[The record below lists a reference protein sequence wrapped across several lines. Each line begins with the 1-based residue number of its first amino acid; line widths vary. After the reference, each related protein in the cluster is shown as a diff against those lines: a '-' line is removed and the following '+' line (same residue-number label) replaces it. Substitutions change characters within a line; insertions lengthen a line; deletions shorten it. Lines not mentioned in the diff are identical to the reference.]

1 MKKLAY
7 LFAVTIICAA
17 CSEKK
22 AGYTI
27 TGNVDQE
34 QNGDTVFLLQKNGKE
49 KVYLDTAVIANGTFT
64 FEGVQ
69 DSCAMHYI
77 SLPGKEKK
85 QTDIAFFLENG
96 DISFGADGDSW
107 VVTGTPCNDAYRE
120 YKTGIANLRTEQS
133 ELYKATQ
140 DTTLTEEQLI
150 AKKKE
155 LSAYADKYVAYVC
168 EQADKNINTAVGY
181 TIIRESQLDLLYG
194 ATEKLDTLLQKM
206 PEQFSSTSL
215 ASYLKD
221 QMEGRLKTAVG
232 QKYTDI
238 ALKSPEGEDMK
249 LSDYVGKNKVVLI
262 DFWASWCG
270 PCRARLPEL
279 KKIYEEYHDK
289 GFEVVAVS
297 LDSKLDAWKKAI
309 EEEKLTWPQ
318 MSDLRGW
325 DNAGSRAYKVNMIP
339 ALVLID
345 EEGTIVGRDLLE
357 YEVRELLEKL
367 LK

>member
-7 LFAVTIICAA
+7 LFAAATICAA

-34 QNGDTVFLLQKNGKE
+34 LNGDTVFLVQKSGNE
-49 KVYLDTAVIANGTFT
+49 KAYLDTAIIANGMFT

-69 DSCAMHYI
+69 DSCDLRYI
-77 SLPGKEKK
+77 SLPEKEKK
-85 QTDIAFFLENG
+85 HTDIAFFLENG
-96 DISFGADGDSW
+96 NISVEANNGSW
-107 VVTGTPCNDAYRE
+107 TVTGTPCNDAYRE
-120 YKTGIANLRTEQS
+120 YKAGIANLRTEQS
-133 ELYKATQ
+133 ALYKAIQ
-140 DTTLTEEQLI
+140 DTTLTEEQHI

-155 LSAYADKYVAYVC
+155 LNAYGDKYVAYVC
-168 EQADKNINTAVGY
+168 EQADKNINNIVGY
-181 TIIRESQLDLLYG
+181 TIIRDSQLDLLYG

-206 PEQFSSTSL
+206 PEQFSNTPL
-215 ASYLKD
+215 AGYLRGEV
-221 QMEGRLKTAVG
+221 EGRLKTAVG

-238 ALKSPEGEDMK
+238 ALKSPEGTDMK

-309 EEEKLTWPQ
+309 KEEELTWPQ
-318 MSDLRGW
+318 MSDLKGW
-325 DNAGSRAYKVNMIP
+325 DCAGSRAYKVNMIP
-339 ALVLID
+339 ALVVID
-345 EEGTIVGRDLLE
+345 EEGTIVGRDLQE
-357 YEVRELLEKL
+357 YQVRELLEKL
-367 LK
+367 L